1 MLCNNAV
8 QQTVPQQNSE
18 HHPTTTGTMCAIIN
32 NWLSLQN
39 LPVDDND
46 ILTAELGTGMCCII
60 QHCALH
66 CAGVS
71 KNTRE

>member
-8 QQTVPQQNSE
+8 QQTVPQQNAQPHS
-18 HHPTTTGTMCAIIN
+18 TTTGTICAIIR

-39 LPVDDND
+39 LWVNVYD
-46 ILTAELGTGMCCII
+46 ILTAELGTGMCCTI
-60 QHCALH
+60 QHCALY

>member
-1 MLCNNAV
+1 
-8 QQTVPQQNSE
+8 
-18 HHPTTTGTMCAIIN
+18 MCATIN

-39 LPVDDND
+39 LWVNVYD
-46 ILTAELGTGMCCII
+46 ILTAELGTGMYCII